1 MPTSARRWYRIPGLL
16 FAALVVALH
25 GRPADGQAIVKVS
38 DAVSFKVGVL
48 LQPQADW
55 QEVPNAANDASGGYQ
70 QNLFIRRARFI
81 LGGQVAKNV
90 FFFME
95 TENANLGKSTQPV
108 GGTSG
113 AKAPG
118 TGFSLLDAVGEWR
131 IAKAFNVEFGEIRS
145 PVSREGLKS
154 APNQFMLDTS
164 AYAFL
169 TSTALQNQSGRD
181 TGFMFR
187 GFLLQDRLEYRSAIF
202 SGFRQ
207 PGVKNSFRFVERL
220 QYNFF
225 DTEVYALP
233 SYAGVNYG
241 NKKILAVGAA
251 YDTQGAYQFASADM
265 YLDIPIPIG
274 SFESTI
280 QWQYA
285 DGETFLASLPEENTF
300 QVEAGVFARPAKLGA
315 IVRYEQKTFTQTVN
329 EPKNEKRF
337 AVGVNFYPV
346 PKAESNFNIK
356 VWWQRVSPKV
366 GYSTNEFTLQFQV
379 YYF

>member
-145 PVSREGLKS
+145 PVSRTARRRSE
-154 APNQFMLDTS
+154 TS
-164 AYAFL
+164 
-169 TSTALQNQSGRD
+169 
-181 TGFMFR
+181 
-187 GFLLQDRLEYRSAIF
+187 
-202 SGFRQ
+202 RQ
-207 PGVKNSFRFVERL
+207 
-220 QYNFF
+220 
-225 DTEVYALP
+225 
-233 SYAGVNYG
+233 
-241 NKKILAVGAA
+241 
-251 YDTQGAYQFASADM
+251 
-265 YLDIPIPIG
+265 
-274 SFESTI
+274 
-280 QWQYA
+280 
-285 DGETFLASLPEENTF
+285 
-300 QVEAGVFARPAKLGA
+300 
-315 IVRYEQKTFTQTVN
+315 
-329 EPKNEKRF
+329 
-337 AVGVNFYPV
+337 
-346 PKAESNFNIK
+346 
-356 VWWQRVSPKV
+356 
-366 GYSTNEFTLQFQV
+366 
-379 YYF
+379 